1 MGPDQLLLA
10 CSAGHDLVVL
20 GAAFL
25 VCAVLARGGRRVG
38 LPTIPLFMAAG
49 IALGP
54 NTPGPVLFEN
64 PDELTLLAAF
74 GLVFLLFTL
83 GLEFSFDDLTSGGT
97 RLLGTAGAYLALNIG
112 AGLALGFALGW
123 GTPEALVI
131 AGATG
136 ISSSAIVTKVL
147 VELGRLGNPET
158 RLILGIIV
166 IEDLFLALYLA
177 ALAPVLG
184 QADGLAESLLLFGRS
199 FAFLA
204 VLGLV
209 ARFGGPVVEK
219 LIRSRDDE
227 LLTISFF
234 GFAVLLAGLA
244 EVIGVSDAIGAFMA
258 GLILA
263 GTALARRIERLA
275 IPIRDAF
282 AAVFFFTFGLQIRPG
297 DLIELAGPVAVAV
310 VLTMTL
316 ALGRRHP
323 GGPGQPARPPGRG
336 QHRHDRDGPRRV
348 RADPRGPRRERP
360 ARRPARAVRRRLRA
374 RARRAQPAPGCPVAP
389 RRGGDPAPT
398 RTRVGAGDG
407 RPRTLRGGP
416 DRGARHDPD
425 RVGRPRGGR
434 LGSRAP
440 GDWLRW
446 LERCLHTAEV
456 TGSSPVSPT
465 PDVPADQ
472 PSLPRGGCS
481 VSRPRA
487 SGSRAAGQVVE
498 SVQRRPHL
506 TPRAAELAGDL
517 LELGPLAHEPL
528 GLGQQP
534 PDLIG
539 RKLRRH
545 AEALAHGGD
554 VTGGEA
560 SRHLSTVSNVCSL
573 VEWSNPSPAGGAR
586 PASRRSRAR
595 PSCTRGT
602 RSPPG

>member
-1 MGPDQLLLA
+1 M
-10 CSAGHDLVVL
+10 VL

-310 VLTMTL
+310 VITMTL
-316 ALGRRHP
+316 ALVAGVLAARVNQLDRQAAANIAMTVMARGEFALILVALAVSARLDDRLVPFVGGYVLVLAVLSPLLAAQSRHV
-323 GGPGQPARPPGRG
+323 AAVI
-336 QHRHDRDGPRRV
+336 PRRLV
-348 RADPRGPRRERP
+348 PVSEP
-360 ARRPARAVRRRLRA
+360 ATA
-374 RARRAQPAPGCPVAP
+374 APEHSAVAP
-389 RRGGDPAPT
+389 IEVPGTTPT
-398 RTRVGAGDG
+398 
-407 RPRTLRGGP
+407 
-416 DRGARHDPD
+416 
-425 RVGRPRGGR
+425 
-434 LGSRAP
+434 
-440 GDWLRW
+440 
-446 LERCLHTAEV
+446 
-456 TGSSPVSPT
+456 
-465 PDVPADQ
+465 
-472 PSLPRGGCS
+472 
-481 VSRPRA
+481 
-487 SGSRAAGQVVE
+487 
-498 SVQRRPHL
+498 
-506 TPRAAELAGDL
+506 
-517 LELGPLAHEPL
+517 
-528 GLGQQP
+528 GLGAP
-534 PDLIG
+534 EEVG
-539 RKLRRH
+539 
-545 AEALAHGGD
+545 
-554 VTGGEA
+554 
-560 SRHLSTVSNVCSL
+560 
-573 VEWSNPSPAGGAR
+573 
-586 PASRRSRAR
+586 
-595 PSCTRGT
+595 
-602 RSPPG
+602 